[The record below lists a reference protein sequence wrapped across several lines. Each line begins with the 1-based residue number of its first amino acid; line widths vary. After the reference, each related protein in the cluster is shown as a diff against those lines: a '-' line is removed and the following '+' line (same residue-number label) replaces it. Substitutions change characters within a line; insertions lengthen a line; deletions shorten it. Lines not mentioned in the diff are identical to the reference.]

1 MSEMDEALV
10 EFLIECQENLS
21 RMDLELLELEKSTD
35 PELVKSIFRVMHTI
49 KGSAGF
55 LGLSKLEKLTHA
67 AENLLSKIRDG
78 SLQPTTVITS
88 ALLAAIDGTRAIL
101 SSLESNQNEGNS
113 DSEAIIKT
121 LNDCT
126 KAPASVGNAPAIV
139 KETSI
144 PVASSVNVEMDE
156 ALKEFLIECHENL
169 SHLDLKL
176 LLLEKSTDPE
186 LVKSIFR
193 VMHTIKGSAG
203 FLGLSKLEKLTH
215 AAENLL
221 SKIRDGSLQPTTVI
235 TSALLAAI
243 DGTRAILSSL
253 ESNQNEG
260 NSDSEAIIKALND
273 CTKAPVSVGNAP
285 VAKPPAPEIKPNPA
299 PVIAPTMVF
308 PNPAPVIAPT
318 MVFPKDAG
326 SSFSDALK
334 PVPSTAFPATLV
346 IQKAPDTVSIIKE
359 KIEEPHREVASALS
373 DSSVRIPVDILDKLM
388 SLASELVL
396 SRNQLLQ
403 CSTRL
408 NDSLL
413 QVASRQFNLVTSEL
427 QEALMKTRMQ
437 PISNVWNKFP
447 RMVREVAFKL
457 GKQINLQM
465 QGAETELD
473 KTLIEAI
480 KDPLTHLVRN
490 SIDHGIE
497 SPEGRARANK
507 KPEGTLLLRAYHESG
522 RVNVVISDDGKG
534 IDLNRVK
541 AKALEKQLLSSDQLS
556 QMGDNS
562 VLQLIFLPGFS
573 TAEKVTSVSGRG
585 VGMDVVKNNIEK
597 IGGMIDIQSEV
608 NKGTTIHLRI
618 PLTLAIIKALSI
630 TAAGQSFTIPQTH
643 ITELL
648 RIKDDSKT
656 GGIEYVHETPVFRF
670 RGKLIPLINLAELL
684 QIKGKSET
692 QSKPN
697 HLVILQAEDR
707 QFGLL
712 VDSVKDTNEIV
723 VKPLP
728 SRLKGV
734 GCFAGVT
741 IMGDGLVQLILDV
754 SGVARLGRVLPKIR
768 DLGIKDLSAQDEIKA
783 DNQSAG
789 EGLLLVSA
797 GGESQIAIPLEQV
810 VRLEEFRPHQ
820 LEKTGEMHLVQ
831 YREGI
836 MPIYNLGNILG
847 IKGGVE
853 ARDKTRKIQVVVHN
867 YAGKYVGLAVEK
879 ILDTVYESIK
889 INGDSTGLGI
899 KKTGVVSGKIT
910 EFVDLGVL
918 LALTVK
924 KSEVVS

>member
-1 MSEMDEALV
+1 MILESLESKRGEGDSDSDSIIRSLNDCANPPKESLIVEKPSSTVEQTVPMESKPVSSEMDEALQ

-67 AENLLSKIRDG
+67 AENLLSRIRDG
-78 SLQPTTVITS
+78 SLKVTAGVTT
-88 ALLAAIDGTRAIL
+88 ALLGAVDGTRLIL
-101 SSLESNQNEGNS
+101 ESLESKRGEGDS
-113 DSEAIIKT
+113 DSDSIIRS
-121 LNDCT
+121 LNDCANPVVLNSGD
-126 KAPASVGNAPAIV
+126 KPEESYRDMGSV
-139 KETSI
+139 
-144 PVASSVNVEMDE
+144 
-156 ALKEFLIECHENL
+156 
-169 SHLDLKL
+169 
-176 LLLEKSTDPE
+176 
-186 LVKSIFR
+186 
-193 VMHTIKGSAG
+193 
-203 FLGLSKLEKLTH
+203 
-215 AAENLL
+215 
-221 SKIRDGSLQPTTVI
+221 
-235 TSALLAAI
+235 LA
-243 DGTRAILSSL
+243 
-253 ESNQNEG
+253 
-260 NSDSEAIIKALND
+260 
-273 CTKAPVSVGNAP
+273 
-285 VAKPPAPEIKPNPA
+285 
-299 PVIAPTMVF
+299 
-308 PNPAPVIAPT
+308 
-318 MVFPKDAG
+318 
-326 SSFSDALK
+326 
-334 PVPSTAFPATLV
+334 
-346 IQKAPDTVSIIKE
+346 
-359 KIEEPHREVASALS
+359 
-373 DSSVRIPVDILDKLM
+373 DSSVRIPVEILDKMM

-403 CSTRL
+403 CSNRL
-408 NDSLL
+408 NDSML

-457 GKQINLQM
+457 GKQINLLM
-465 QGAETELD
+465 QGADTELD

-497 SPEGRARANK
+497 SPDARIRANK

-522 RVNVVISDDGKG
+522 RVNIVISDDGKG

-597 IGGMIDIQSEV
+597 IGGMIDIQSEL

-630 TAAGQSFTIPQTH
+630 TAAGQSFAIPQTH

-648 RIKDDSKT
+648 RLKDDGKSE
-656 GGIEYVHETPVFRF
+656 GVEYVHETPVFRF
-670 RGKLIPLINLAELL
+670 RGKLIPLVDLSDFL
-684 QIKGKSET
+684 QFKRPDD
-692 QSKPN
+692 QDKPN
-697 HLVILQAEDR
+697 HIVILQAEDR

-712 VDSVKDTNEIV
+712 VDSVRDTNEIV

-728 SRLKGV
+728 SMLKGV

-741 IMGDGLVQLILDV
+741 IMGDGMVQLILDV
-754 SGVARLGRVLPKIR
+754 SGVARLGKVIPKIR
-768 DLGIKDLSAQDEIKA
+768 NLGIKEISSQRDEMIQK
-783 DNQSAG
+783 DSTG

-797 GGESQIAIPLEQV
+797 GGESQIAIALEQV
-810 VRLEEFRPHQ
+810 VRLEEFRESQ
-820 LEKTGEMHLVQ
+820 LEKTSGIYLVQ
-831 YREGI
+831 YRDGI
-836 MPIYNLGNILG
+836 LPVYRLGELLG
-847 IKGGVE
+847 MKGQVGI
-853 ARDKTRKIQVVVHN
+853 AGKSGKIPVVVHN
-867 YAGKYVGLAVEK
+867 FGGKNVGLAVEK
-879 ILDTVYESIK
+879 ILDTVYESITV
-889 INGDSTGLGI
+889 NGESTGMGI

-910 EFVDLGVL
+910 EFIDLGVL
-918 LALTVK
+918 LARIVK
-924 KSEVVS
+924 KVEVLS

>member
-78 SLQPTTVITS
+78 SLQPTAFITS

-139 KETSI
+139 KEASI

-156 ALKEFLIECHENL
+156 ALKEFLIECQENL
-169 SHLDLKL
+169 SRMDLEL
-176 LLLEKSTDPE
+176 LQLEKSTDPE

-203 FLGLSKLEKLTH
+203 FLGLAKLEKLTH

-285 VAKPPAPEIKPNPA
+285 AAKPPAPEIKPNPA

-318 MVFPKDAG
+318 MVFPRDAG
-326 SSFSDALK
+326 SSFSDTVK

-346 IQKAPDTVSIIKE
+346 MEKPAAPIAAPKE

-573 TAEKVTSVSGRG
+573 TAEKITSVSGRG
-585 VGMDVVKNNIEK
+585 VGMDVVKTNIEK

-810 VRLEEFRPHQ
+810 VRLEEFRSHQ

-853 ARDKTRKIQVVVHN
+853 VQDKTRKIQVVVHN
-867 YAGKYVGLAVEK
+867 YTGKYVGLAVEK

-889 INGDSTGLGI
+889 INGDSTGRGI

>member
-78 SLQPTTVITS
+78 SLQPTTAITS

-126 KAPASVGNAPAIV
+126 KPTPAIV
-139 KETSI
+139 KEAPI

-156 ALKEFLIECHENL
+156 ALKEFLIECQENL
-169 SHLDLKL
+169 SRMDLEL
-176 LLLEKSTDPE
+176 LQLEKSTDPE

-221 SKIRDGSLQPTTVI
+221 SKIRDGSLQATTII

-273 CTKAPVSVGNAP
+273 CTKAPASVGNAP
-285 VAKPPAPEIKPNPA
+285 VAKTPAPEIKPNPA
-299 PVIAPTMVF
+299 PVIAPTLVF

-318 MVFPKDAG
+318 MVFPRDAG
-326 SSFSDALK
+326 TSFSDAVK
-334 PVPSTAFPATLV
+334 PATPLTSV
-346 IQKAPDTVSIIKE
+346 IEKAPDTVSVIKE

-373 DSSVRIPVDILDKLM
+373 DSSVRIPVDVLDKLM

-573 TAEKVTSVSGRG
+573 TAEKITSVSGRG

-597 IGGMIDIQSEV
+597 IGGMIDIQSEL

-618 PLTLAIIKALSI
+618 PLTLAIIIALSI

-648 RIKDDSKT
+648 RIKDDSKI

-684 QIKGKSET
+684 QIKGKSEI
-692 QSKPN
+692 QSQPN

-853 ARDKTRKIQVVVHN
+853 IQDKTRKIQVVVHN

-889 INGDSTGLGI
+889 INGESTGQGI